1 MKSKQTLLI
10 ASNNHN
16 KIKELKHIL
25 KDTDFKIVA
34 PSDIGGIEEVE
45 ETGSTFEEN
54 AILKATAIAEHN
66 HTYVFA
72 DDSGLEVEALDNRPG
87 IYSARYAGAGAK
99 NEQRIEKLLKEM
111 AGMTNRKA
119 RFVCVI
125 AISNP
130 KGKAMTFRG
139 EIYGKI
145 ISAPRGNN
153 GFGYDP
159 VFQPEGYNETFAE
172 LDSEIKNRISHR
184 AIATKKALDALKN
197 IRINAEK
204 TSTHPVI

>member
-1 MKSKQTLLI
+1 MKEKHTLLI
-10 ASNNHN
+10 ASNNSD

-25 KDTDFKIVA
+25 KNTIFKIIA

-54 AILKATAIAEHN
+54 AILKATVIAKHN

-72 DDSGLEVEALDNRPG
+72 DDSGLEVEALNNRPG
-87 IYSARYAGAGAK
+87 VYSARYAGIGAT

-111 AGMTNRKA
+111 EGKVNRKA

-125 AISNP
+125 AISDPNE
-130 KGKAMTFRG
+130 KVMTFRG

-145 ISAPRGNN
+145 IFAPRGKN

-159 VFQPEGYNETFAE
+159 IFQPDGYDKTFAE
-172 LDSEIKNRISHR
+172 LDSEIKNKISHR
-184 AIATKKALDALKN
+184 ALATNKALAVLKKN
-197 IRINAEK
+197 YIN
-204 TSTHPVI
+204 T